1 LRHGVL
7 ATIALTI
14 AVSTAQDFSTVQD
27 MEPSGP
33 MCRANGQWYLQGE
46 IACIQPPC
54 MEPRLSRCGMVLNN
68 SAWQKIQDGCPI
80 TAAPEDGNTRVAAQ
94 VSGSVPTRF
103 QCRQ

>member
-1 LRHGVL
+1 MEFL

-14 AVSTAQDFSTVQD
+14 AVSTAQDLSTVQD
-27 MEPSGP
+27 MESSGP

-80 TAAPEDGNTRVAAQ
+80 SAVPEGGHTRLAMQ
-94 VSGSVPTRF
+94 MSGSVPVQH
-103 QCRQ
+103 QCRR